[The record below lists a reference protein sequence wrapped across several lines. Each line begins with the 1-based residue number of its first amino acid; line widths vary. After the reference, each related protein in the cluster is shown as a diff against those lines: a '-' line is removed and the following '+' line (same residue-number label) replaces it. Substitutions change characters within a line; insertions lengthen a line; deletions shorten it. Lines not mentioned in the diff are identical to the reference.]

1 MRGTYGYRMVSGD
14 SGSSA
19 AGRTSESVFRAVLVS
34 LLPAVGV
41 FAGIVIGWYTITWA
55 VLTFRDVF
63 EVPELSPVPVQ
74 DRAPGVPGPTVGY
87 WLSWA
92 VPLVV
97 FYVAGA
103 LLWWRWRRGRLLI
116 GSVMAGFSA
125 VVVLLAPVWV
135 SIEVGGFAPS

>member
-1 MRGTYGYRMVSGD
+1 MVSGD

-19 AGRTSESVFRAVLVS
+19 ASQSGEGILRAVLVA
-34 LLPAVGV
+34 LVPVVGV

-55 VLTFRDVF
+55 VQTFRDVF

-74 DRAPGVPGPTVGY
+74 DRAPGVPGPTVRY

-97 FYVAGA
+97 FCVASA
-103 LLWWRWRRGRLLI
+103 LLWWGWRRGRLLT

-125 VVVLLAPVWV
+125 VVVLLAPLWV